1 MCTAATY
8 KTKDF
13 YFGRTL
19 DYEFSYGEEIVVMP
33 RNFPISFRHMGEM
46 KHHYALIGMAHL
58 AGNFPL
64 FYDAIN
70 EKGLGMAGLNFV
82 SNADYKPFAPGKDN
96 VAPFEFIAWILSQ
109 CTSVKEARLL
119 LDKINLVNTPFSDQ
133 LPLAQLHWIIADQEE
148 AITVES
154 VKEGLKVYDNPV
166 GILTNNPPFDYHLH
180 NLNNYLNVTADVP
193 VSRFAPDYVL
203 ERHSLGMGSM
213 GLPGDMSSPSRFVR
227 AAFTRLNSFSGEDE
241 SSSVS
246 QFFHILESVAQ
257 PRGCTCVGEGE
268 YEYTLYTSCVNTDTG
283 VFYYTTY
290 ENGQINAVDMHRED
304 LDGKRAVSYPL
315 VRGQH
320 FNVQN

>member
-8 KTKDF
+8 KTKCH
-13 YFGRTL
+13 YFGRNL
-19 DYEFSYGEEIVVMP
+19 DYHISYGESVVITP
-33 RNFPISFRHMGEM
+33 RNHPFELRRMGRLD
-46 KHHYALIGMAHL
+46 HHYALIGMATL
-58 AGNFPL
+58 AGDVPL
-64 FYDAIN
+64 YFDATN
-70 EKGLGMAGLNFV
+70 EKGLSMAGLNFPK
-82 SNADYKPFAPGKDN
+82 NACYKPEAEGKDN
-96 VAPFEFIAWILSQ
+96 VAPFEFIPWILGK
-109 CTSVKEARLL
+109 CASVKEARELL
-119 LDKINLVNTPFSDQ
+119 NRINLIAEPFSEQ
-133 LPLAQLHWIIADQEE
+133 LPLAPLHWIIADRDE
-148 AITVES
+148 AIVVEQMQD
-154 VKEGLKVYDNPV
+154 GLKVYDNPV

-227 AAFTRLNSFSGEDE
+227 AAFTKLNSFSGEDE

-257 PRGCTCVGEGE
+257 HRGCTCVGEGQ
-268 YEYTLYTSCVNTDTG
+268 YEYTLYSSCVNTDAG

-304 LDGKRAVSYPL
+304 LDGVKPVSYPL
-315 VRGQH
+315 IRGQH
-320 FNVQN
+320 FNRQN

>member
-8 KTKDF
+8 KTKCH
-13 YFGRTL
+13 YFGRNL
-19 DYEFSYGEEIVVMP
+19 DYHISYGESVVVTP
-33 RNFPISFRHMGEM
+33 RNHPFEFRRMGRLD
-46 KHHYALIGMAHL
+46 HHYALIGMATL
-58 AGNFPL
+58 AGDVPL
-64 FYDAIN
+64 YFDATN
-70 EKGLGMAGLNFV
+70 EKGLSMAGLNFPK
-82 SNADYKPFAPGKDN
+82 NACYKPEMEGRDN
-96 VAPFEFIAWILSQ
+96 VAPFEFIPWILGQ
-109 CTSVKEARLL
+109 CASVKEARTL
-119 LDKINLVNTPFSDQ
+119 LDRINLLAEPFSEQ
-133 LPLAQLHWIIADQEE
+133 LPLAPLHWIIADRDE
-148 AITVES
+148 AIVVEQMQD
-154 VKEGLKVYDNPV
+154 GLKVYDNPV
-166 GILTNNPPFDYHLH
+166 GILTNNPPFDYHMH

-227 AAFTRLNSFSGEDE
+227 AAFTKLNSFSGEDE

-268 YEYTLYTSCVNTDTG
+268 YEYTLYSSCVNTDTG

-304 LDGKRAVSYPL
+304 LDGVKPVSYPL
-315 VRGQH
+315 IRGQQ
-320 FNVQN
+320 FNQQN

>member
-8 KTKDF
+8 KTKCH
-13 YFGRTL
+13 YFGRNL
-19 DYEFSYGEEIVVMP
+19 DYHISYGESVVVTP
-33 RNFPISFRHMGEM
+33 RNHPFEFRRMGRLD
-46 KHHYALIGMAHL
+46 HHYALIGMATL
-58 AGNFPL
+58 AGDVPL
-64 FYDAIN
+64 YFDATN
-70 EKGLGMAGLNFV
+70 EKGLSMAGLNFPK
-82 SNADYKPFAPGKDN
+82 NACYKPEVDGKDN
-96 VAPFEFIAWILSQ
+96 VAPFEFIPWILGQ
-109 CTSVKEARLL
+109 CACVKEARPL
-119 LDKINLVNTPFSDQ
+119 LDRINLIAEPFSEQ
-133 LPLAQLHWIIADQEE
+133 LPLAPLHWIIADRDE
-148 AITVES
+148 AIVVEQMQD
-154 VKEGLKVYDNPV
+154 GLKVYDNPV
-166 GILTNNPPFDYHLH
+166 GILTNNPPFDYHMH

-227 AAFTRLNSFSGEDE
+227 AAFTKLNSFSGEDE
-241 SSSVS
+241 SGSVS

-304 LDGKRAVSYPL
+304 LDGNRPVSYPL
-315 VRGQH
+315 LRGQH